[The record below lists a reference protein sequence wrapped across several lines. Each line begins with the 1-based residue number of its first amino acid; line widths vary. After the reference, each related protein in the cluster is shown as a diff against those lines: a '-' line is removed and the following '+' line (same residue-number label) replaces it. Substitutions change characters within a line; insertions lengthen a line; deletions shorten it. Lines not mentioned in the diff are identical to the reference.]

1 MTYTLLY
8 KGFDKFDVAF
18 RGALEPMALEI
29 LEGAKQQ
36 AIERKEGKVLVSIGP
51 GNVDMHVLD
60 HGGRG
65 GYTYVCST
73 GPFGAN
79 WSFKKSSNRADW
91 NISASVQTRAL
102 ISQPLEKIFSDLK
115 QELSNMGAVFDL
127 ESINRIDFAMDFL
140 APDFELDHK
149 NVVAHRRT
157 KIRPYWSEKMVDEN
171 QPSEVFAG
179 RRCESVTIGKMPG
192 RQIIIYDKKRASID
206 KKQFFWFKVWDID
219 PKDNSKSVWRIE
231 LRAGKRHLKD
241 TWRLSTFADIEAS
254 IGDVFEKT
262 TSEVRYLTIS
272 QTDSNVSRQAVHPIW
287 AEVRGHSLN
296 ALAVHRSGLTKS
308 QMISIEREHKVAE
321 YAAQIHGLVAGLAV
335 VSGEYPDD
343 EYDYLPDRMRAEIL
357 SAISNPKS
365 GFYKAVDRA
374 KKRFHFL

>member
-1 MTYTLLY
+1 MTYRLLY
-8 KGFDKFDVAF
+8 NSFDKFDVAF
-18 RGALEPMALEI
+18 RGTLEPMALDI
-29 LEGAKQQ
+29 LEGAKRQ
-36 AIERKEGKVLVSIGP
+36 ANERKEEKVLASIGP
-51 GNVDMHVLD
+51 GNVNIHVLD
-60 HGGRG
+60 HGGSG
-65 GYTYVCST
+65 GYAYVCST

-79 WSFKKSSNRADW
+79 WSFKKSGNRADW
-91 NISASVQTRAL
+91 NISASVQTRTL
-102 ISQPLEKIFSDLK
+102 ISKPLEQIFSDLK
-115 QELSNMGAVFDL
+115 QELSQMGAVFDL

-157 KIRPYWSEKMVDEN
+157 KIRPYWSEKNVDEN

-206 KKQFFWFKVWDID
+206 KKQLFWFNVWNID
-219 PKDNSKSVWRIE
+219 PKDKAKSIWRIE

-241 TWRLSTFADIEAS
+241 TWRLSSFADIEAS

-262 TSEVRYLTIS
+262 TSEVRYLTAS

-287 AEVRGHSLN
+287 AEARKHSLN
-296 ALAVHRSGLTKS
+296 ALSDHRSGLTKG

-321 YAAQIHGLVAGLAV
+321 YAAQIHGLIAGLAV

-357 SAISNPKS
+357 SAVSN
-365 GFYKAVDRA
+365 
-374 KKRFHFL
+374 LT